1 MTIGYIFDKSEAL
14 LLRKELRLV
23 QVAMTTI
30 TMNNRMFD
38 SWVPTTIVTNFAQ
51 EHGSDQSNE

>member
-1 MTIGYIFDKSEAL
+1 MTIGYIIDKSEAL
-14 LLRKELRLV
+14 SMRKELRLI

-38 SWVPTTIVTNFAQ
+38 SWVPTTIVTNSAQ